1 MGLKNP
7 SQWWWCCSDTAC
19 YWCVCDNTDV
29 HRAIVLPI
37 VSTAIHLTTL
47 QHLLVMISTHAP
59 AYEILGLCFCQ
70 CSRVYSC
77 AFLECLMESNMP
89 YYSSISLIHLTIA
102 ESLHY
107 IKRLQQQLHLYLVG
121 LLSAVYDVYIV
132 MRSPNNAVLRTY
144 PHWQSKHDCASF
156 LFIAK
161 HCSMCMCL
169 FIHPLTDICS
179 VSTF

>member
-1 MGLKNP
+1 M
-7 SQWWWCCSDTAC
+7 Q
-19 YWCVCDNTDV
+19 
-29 HRAIVLPI
+29 
-37 VSTAIHLTTL
+37 LTTL
-47 QHLLVMISTHAP
+47 QHLLVISTHAP
-59 AYEILGLCFCQ
+59 SYEVLGLCFCQ

-77 AFLECLMESNMP
+77 AFLEFLMESNIP
-89 YYSSISLIHLTIA
+89 YYGSIRLIHLMIA

-132 MRSPNNAVLRTY
+132 MRSPNNAVLRTC

-161 HCSMCMCL
+161 YCSMCMCL